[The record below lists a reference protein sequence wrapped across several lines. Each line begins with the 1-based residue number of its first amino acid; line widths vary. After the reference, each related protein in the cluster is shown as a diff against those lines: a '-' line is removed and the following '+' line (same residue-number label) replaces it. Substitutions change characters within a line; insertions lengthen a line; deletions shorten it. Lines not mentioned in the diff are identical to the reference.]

1 MTVRSAF
8 TVAVLLALVARRSP
22 AQNAPA
28 SASARD
34 SLRLT
39 TLQHAA
45 AARDPRNG
53 EIQLLA
59 RQSSLRLAN
68 LRTEQRLPSLRLDAF
83 GRYQSDVPHTPVT
96 VPGLVI
102 PIPHNDW
109 YDANLYAQQNLY
121 DATAGARRAVE
132 TAQLAESQAR
142 VRTTLYTL
150 RQNLNDAY
158 FAALRA
164 DAQIGEVEA
173 SVNDLEAQLLVA
185 RARVSAG
192 SALPSEQNALDA
204 ELLRRR
210 QAIAELGAS
219 KRAALAIVG
228 DLAGETID
236 TAATLTIPD
245 PASEAATAR
254 ALMDKLRARP
264 EYAQFARARDVVQ
277 QQENA
282 RAAQDKPH
290 VFAVARGGVGRP
302 GLNVLNPNFAAYWLA
317 GVQVQWTPWNW
328 GATNRDREV
337 LELQRQ
343 ILDADEQA
351 FKDMLQRGVEQD
363 IATIDRITA
372 ALADDDR
379 IIALRERIAAEA
391 RARFGENV
399 VTSAE
404 FIDRQTDVL
413 SARTARAVHRVD
425 LAQARVHLLT
435 TLGLEVQ

>member
-1 MTVRSAF
+1 MTVRSAALAA
-8 TVAVLLALVARRSP
+8 TLALVLATSRSP
-22 AQNAPA
+22 AQTTP
-28 SASARD
+28 RD

-39 TLQHAA
+39 TLQRAA
-45 AARDPRNG
+45 TARDPRST

-59 RQSSLRLAN
+59 QQSSLRLAN
-68 LRTEQRLPSLRLDAF
+68 LRAEQRLPSLRLDAF

-102 PIPHNDW
+102 PIPHKDW

-121 DATAGARRAVE
+121 DATLGARRAVE

-142 VRTTLYTL
+142 VRATLYTL
-150 RQNLNDAY
+150 RQNMNDAY

-164 DAQIGEVEA
+164 EAQIGEVEA

-185 RARVSAG
+185 RARVSEG
-192 SALPSEQNALDA
+192 SALPSEQNAIDA

-210 QAIAELGAS
+210 QAIAELGATR
-219 KRAALAIVG
+219 RAAVAIVG
-228 DLAGETID
+228 ALAGETID
-236 TAATLTIPD
+236 TAVALALPD
-245 PASEAATAR
+245 PANEAASAR
-254 ALMDKLRARP
+254 AAIDQLRARP
-264 EYAQFARARDVVQ
+264 EYEQYARSRDVIQ
-277 QQENA
+277 READA

-290 VFAVARGGVGRP
+290 VFAFARGGFGRP

-317 GVQVQWTPWNW
+317 GVEVQWSPWNW
-328 GATNRDREV
+328 GATKRDREV
-337 LELQRQ
+337 SALQRQ

-351 FKDMLQRGVEQD
+351 FREMLRRGVEQD
-363 IATIDRITA
+363 VATIDRLTT

-379 IIALRERIAAEA
+379 IIALRERIAAES
-391 RARFGENV
+391 RTRFGESV

-404 FIDRQTDVL
+404 YIDRQTDVL
-413 SARTARAVHRVD
+413 SARTARAVHRVE
-425 LAQARVHLLT
+425 LAQARVHFLT